1 MNAINI
7 SLAIRNNI
15 LHYMRKVMW
24 PVTQADILDHCDL
37 PKLHGKNLNTAV
49 NRAFI
54 ALRASG
60 EVVGMPIE
68 GAGNFEAKLKYRL
81 AGPLDPAPKAIKTYA
96 ARGTGEKARAATSRL
111 QKLQAEANAIAAQ
124 IQAKQAEEA
133 KKEER
138 PATYADVKETLFGAV
153 TPSSPDNSP
162 SDDYIKYRSKSG
174 YETHNLGA
182 PLTGTSAG
190 KKLAGVDVQVTPEGL
205 TIRIGSI
212 NVTIKAG

>member
-7 SLAIRNNI
+7 SLAVRNNI

-138 PATYADVKETLFGAV
+138 PATYADVKERLFNDPLILRTNGEEKLRV
-153 TPSSPDNSP
+153 GEKNT
-162 SDDYIKYRSKSG
+162 
-174 YETHNLGA
+174 YETHHLGA
-182 PLTGTSAG
+182 PLTIAPAG
-190 KKLAGVDVQVTPEGL
+190 KKLAGVDVQVTPDGL